1 MGSSLVAWA
10 KRHPVAAYFLLA
22 CAITSVLALPLVSD
36 GLRLTHWRIPAGWH
50 ALGALGPITAAV
62 IMTAVVGGREGLSRL
77 AARMVR
83 WRVGWWWALI
93 AMLSPFAMFA
103 LTAVMLRLV
112 GLPWPDLSL
121 LGRQIGDIGWL
132 VGALFAAA
140 VYGVGEEPGWRG
152 FALPYLQR
160 SRSPLPAALAVGSLW
175 AVWHLPFFTYRYHL
189 GGIDLVFFVLGI
201 LAGSIWLTYLYNATG
216 GSVLMVMG
224 WHTSWNVVNVAAAV
238 VSGPLVASLTVE
250 VIVAALVIALVWKL
264 SHRAPGSRRT
274 PAAADGLTAPS
285 RTKHPPATPVGVP

>member
-1 MGSSLVAWA
+1 MGSFLVAWA
-10 KRHPVAAYFLLA
+10 KRHPLAAYFLLA
-22 CAITSVLALPLVSD
+22 CAITWVVALPLVSD

-50 ALGALGPITAAV
+50 ALGAVGPITAAV
-62 IMTAVVGGREGLSRL
+62 IMTAVVGGREGLRRL
-77 AARMVR
+77 AARMGQ
-83 WRVGWWWALI
+83 WRVGWRWALI

-103 LTAVMLRLV
+103 LTVVMLRLV
-112 GLPWPDLSL
+112 GLSWPDWSL
-121 LGRQIGDIGWL
+121 LGRYFGESSWL
-132 VGALFAAA
+132 LGALLAAA

-160 SRSPLPAALAVGSLW
+160 SWSPLPAALAVGGLW
-175 AVWHLPFFTYRYHL
+175 ALWHLPFFTYRYHL

-238 VSGPLVASLTVE
+238 LSGPLVASLTVE

-264 SHRAPGSRRT
+264 SHRAPGSRLTR
-274 PAAADGLTAPS
+274 AADGATTTTQTTRLPT
-285 RTKHPPATPVGVP
+285 TPVGAS